1 MASWQAIAAMARNR
15 VIGVD
20 NKLPWHLPEDF
31 KWFKNK
37 TMGHTLVMGRKTYE
51 SIGKPLPGRDT
62 IVLSRGDIEI
72 SGVKLCKNIA
82 SIASMTFSGDLY
94 FCGGAQIYEQVLPYC
109 SDLFLTLV
117 HAEPQGDAHFPDFE
131 NNYELAETI
140 ENTADFSI
148 LHYRNRAP
156 LSFDTNDL

>member
-15 VIGVD
+15 VIGID

-62 IVLSRGDIEI
+62 IVLSRSSDIAI
-72 SGVKLCKNIA
+72 SGVTLCSNLE
-82 SIASMTFSGDLY
+82 SIADMTLRGDLY

-117 HAEPQGDAHFPDFE
+117 HSEPEGDAHFPDFE
-131 NNYELAETI
+131 NQFELAETI
-140 ENTADFSI
+140 QKQAEFSI
-148 LHYRNRAP
+148 LHYRN
-156 LSFDTNDL
+156 TDLNIL

>member
-1 MASWQAIAAMARNR
+1 MAEWHAIAAMARNR

-62 IVLSRGDIEI
+62 IVLSRSKTEI
-72 SGVKLCKNIA
+72 PGVSLCSSLQ
-82 SIASMTFSGDLY
+82 SIAELTVAGDLY

-117 HAEPQGDAHFPDFE
+117 NAEPQGDTHFPSFE
-131 NNYELAETI
+131 NSYELVETI
-140 ENTADFSI
+140 ENQTAFSI
-148 LHYRNRAP
+148 LHYRNSAP
-156 LSFDTNDL
+156 LSL

>member
-1 MASWQAIAAMARNR
+1 MAGWQAIAAMARNR

-62 IVLSRGDIEI
+62 IVLSRSNAAI
-72 SGVKLCKNIA
+72 SGVNLCSSLQ
-82 SIASMTFSGDLY
+82 SIADMTFSGDLY

-117 HAEPQGDAHFPDFE
+117 HCEPEGDTHFPDFE
-131 NNYELAETI
+131 NKYELAETI
-140 ENTADFSI
+140 INQTEFSI
-148 LHYRNRAP
+148 LHYRNSSP
-156 LSFDTNDL
+156 LSL